1 MGYNAPADSAGLL
14 APAVRRTGAR
24 FTMPSHLFPAA
35 TAAGKPGRT
44 LNAVLGVLGAL
55 AAVALWG
62 GGAPAPA
69 SAQAET
75 APPAV
80 ESALA
85 SDDTRAL
92 LKQAETLSA
101 DERRRLLGRLTD
113 SEVRDLVWTLI
124 AVEAPPAPAQ
134 GDVIDELADTA
145 TAVRQTLHDRAAA
158 VVELPALPAFIA
170 DAMTP
175 PGRDRGTMFRVL
187 LGIVLIVAAGL
198 LAQALTARL
207 LRGLRQQAHP
217 APDASFSRKLG
228 FGIVL
233 LLLRMLDVAA
243 FVAGATILFFALWH
257 GHEPNRYLALAI
269 IAGVALYQT
278 AVRVSQFLFTPHDAS
293 LRLMPLSDPDAS
305 AVSVRVN
312 GIVALAVA
320 IFTLDRYLT
329 AIGVRVELVD
339 LITLTTALAL
349 IVLINVFA
357 WQAREPIGRA
367 IRGPGERT
375 GAPAAFLG
383 HAWHVLF
390 GITVILV
397 YVVAV
402 VAMAAPGDVPEGVG
416 FLTLMV
422 VTLLPF
428 VLGSV
433 RPLVHDALRLP
444 TESLVTVGEV
454 VHSRPGLQKP
464 VTRLIRVTII
474 ALAVIYLGW
483 LWGVDVVAAVDTR
496 LGSRIGEAALQIAA
510 AALTA
515 YLLWLVAK
523 RAIDPYMPDDV
534 TPGAPAEDMGGTGVS
549 RVATLMP
556 LIRKAILVTLVSV
569 TAMIIMSAIGVHIGP
584 LLAGAGVVGLAVGF
598 GAQSLISDII
608 SGIFFLMDDAFRK
621 GEYIE
626 IGNIRG
632 TVEKI
637 SVRSFQLRH
646 HKGAVHTVPY
656 GQITSLT
663 NYSRDWAIM
672 KFELRIPF
680 EVDVEKVRKIIK
692 KVGQELMDDA
702 DITPLLLEPL
712 KSQGVNRMDDSAFIV
727 RCKFTAK
734 PGHQFYVRRVAY
746 ARIQEAFQKEGI
758 QFAPKRVIV
767 EAVTPEIAAAGA
779 AAIETEAQANA
790 TQDDERG

>member
-1 MGYNAPADSAGLL
+1 
-14 APAVRRTGAR
+14 
-24 FTMPSHLFPAA
+24 
-35 TAAGKPGRT
+35 
-44 LNAVLGVLGAL
+44 
-55 AAVALWG
+55 
-62 GGAPAPA
+62 
-69 SAQAET
+69 
-75 APPAV
+75 
-80 ESALA
+80 
-85 SDDTRAL
+85 
-92 LKQAETLSA
+92 
-101 DERRRLLGRLTD
+101 
-113 SEVRDLVWTLI
+113 
-124 AVEAPPAPAQ
+124 
-134 GDVIDELADTA
+134 
-145 TAVRQTLHDRAAA
+145 
-158 VVELPALPAFIA
+158 
-170 DAMTP
+170 
-175 PGRDRGTMFRVL
+175 
-187 LGIVLIVAAGL
+187 
-198 LAQALTARL
+198 
-207 LRGLRQQAHP
+207 
-217 APDASFSRKLG
+217 
-228 FGIVL
+228 
-233 LLLRMLDVAA
+233 MLDVAA
-243 FVAGATILFFALWH
+243 FVAGATILFFALWQ

-269 IAGVALYQT
+269 IAGVALYQI

-305 AVSVRVN
+305 AVSVRLE
-312 GIVALAVA
+312 GIAALAVA
-320 IFTLDRYLT
+320 IFTLDRYLA

-339 LITLTTALAL
+339 LITLTTALAM
-349 IVLINVFA
+349 IVLMNVFA
-357 WQAREPIGRA
+357 WQVHEPLGRA

-375 GAPAAFLG
+375 GALPAFLG

-390 GITVILV
+390 GIAVILV

-402 VAMAAPGDVPEGVG
+402 VAIAAPGEVPEGAG
-416 FLTLMV
+416 FLTLVV

-454 VHSRPGLQKP
+454 VHSRPGLQRP
-464 VTRLIRVTII
+464 VTRLIRITII
-474 ALAVIYLGW
+474 AAAVIYLGW

-496 LGSRIGEAALQIAA
+496 LGSRIGEAGLQIAA
-510 AALTA
+510 AVLIA
-515 YLLWLVAK
+515 YLMWLIAK

-569 TAMIIMSAIGVHIGP
+569 TAMIILSAIGVNIGP

-702 DITPLLLEPL
+702 DIAPLLLEPL

-790 TQDDERG
+790 AQDDDRG